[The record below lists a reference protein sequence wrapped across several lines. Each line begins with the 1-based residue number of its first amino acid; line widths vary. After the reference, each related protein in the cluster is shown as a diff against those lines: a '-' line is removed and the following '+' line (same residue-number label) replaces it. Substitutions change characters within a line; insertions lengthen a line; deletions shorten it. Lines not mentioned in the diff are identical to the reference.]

1 MFSKEVIMQN
11 ETNVKKVRPTKK
23 EVIKMLEEKGVEQ
36 SIVNSLARANID
48 TMLWVLAKL
57 R

>member
-11 ETNVKKVRPTKK
+11 ETNVKKVRPAKK

-36 SIVNSLARANID
+36 SIVQSLARANIE

>member
-1 MFSKEVIMQN
+1 MKN
-11 ETNVKKVRPTKK
+11 EKAKKPTKK
-23 EVIKMLEEKGVEQ
+23 EVIAMLEAKGVEQ
-36 SIVNSLARANID
+36 KIVQSLGRANIE